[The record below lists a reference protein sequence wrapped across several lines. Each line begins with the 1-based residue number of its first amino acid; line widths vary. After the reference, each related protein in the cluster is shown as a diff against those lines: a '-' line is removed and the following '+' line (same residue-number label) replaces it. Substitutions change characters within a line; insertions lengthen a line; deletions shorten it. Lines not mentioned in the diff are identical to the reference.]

1 MQWFARLCCVKQA
14 SNWGW
19 KSHVEVG
26 DEESRLPTRLGQP
39 HQVPGHDEKR
49 PAMHAAG
56 DDKRRP
62 LLLRRSW
69 CVRTCCQTRIEDPNA
84 EVSAVSITK
93 KNQMIDIKLCTGG
106 RGKQLEKL
114 WER

>member
-14 SNWGW
+14 SYWGW

-69 CVRTCCQTRIEDPNA
+69 CVRAVRLGLRTPTRKYLQYRSPRK
-84 EVSAVSITK
+84 TK
-93 KNQMIDIKLCTGG
+93 
-106 RGKQLEKL
+106 
-114 WER
+114 